1 MFEPMFM
8 RLALIASVAIGMT
21 LGLLGV
27 YLIMRRVV
35 FFGLVLAN
43 AVTLGAAVAQAF
55 GWPPEWLSLV
65 AGVSTAAA
73 LSATG
78 GSTRV
83 SDEALLGWAYAA
95 AASATALI
103 LSRVAGGSVDTLHLL
118 FGNVL
123 AIQASHVV
131 ALVLLAVLVG
141 CLHLLLAPR
150 FLLVTFDAEAA
161 TVAGVKT
168 RLWAFVLNLLL
179 GTATAAAVHEIG
191 ALSTFAL
198 LALPPMAALLVTRS
212 IRAAFAVAAALGAGV
227 PALGLAVSFYFD
239 LPAGPACAALL
250 VLAVAAAALIARA
263 TPLLVR
269 RHRSR
274 EHDVPINP
282 QWQRKFSA

>member
-8 RLALIASVAIGMT
+8 RLALAASVAIGMT

-43 AVTLGAAVAQAF
+43 AVTLGAAVAQAL
-55 GWPPEWLSLV
+55 GWPPEWLSLI

-73 LSATG
+73 LGEAG
-78 GSTRV
+78 AATRV

-95 AASATALI
+95 AASATVLI
-103 LSRVAGGSVDTLHLL
+103 LAHAAGGSVDTLHLL

-123 AIQASHVV
+123 AIQPSHVA

-168 RLWAFVLNLLL
+168 RVWAFVLNLLL
-179 GTATAAAVHEIG
+179 AIATAAAVHEIG
-191 ALSTFAL
+191 TLSTFAL

-212 IRAAFAVAAALGAGV
+212 IRATFAVAAAVGAGV
-227 PALGLAVSFYFD
+227 PVLGLAVSFHLD
-239 LPAGPACAALL
+239 LPAGPACTALL
-250 VLAVAAAALIARA
+250 ALAVAAAAFVAKA
-263 TPLLVR
+263 TPLLTR
-269 RHRSR
+269 THRPR
-274 EHDVPINP
+274 EHDGPISP